1 MRKLINVFF
10 VAAGLL
16 LTVNVANAQQ
26 KIAHLN
32 SEEIFAVMS
41 EAKTAQTTLET
52 LGKQRQGEI
61 EKMTTEYQGKYQSA
75 VAKQKTISEANRETV
90 TKELDVLSGELQ
102 DMEKR
107 IQDSKVKAQQELAT
121 KQSELFLPINQK
133 FETAVKA
140 VAKEKGL
147 AYVFDIAAQQGANN
161 LLFSEGG
168 DDITGAVKTKLG
180 ISATAVPT
188 ARPGAPKK

>member
-32 SEEIFAVMS
+32 SEEIFAVMT

-147 AYVFDIAAQQGANN
+147 AYVFDVAAQQGANN

-180 ISATAVPT
+180 ISATATP
-188 ARPGAPKK
+188 AKAPAPKK